1 MSEPVSRWS
10 AAETI
15 GKGVQAA
22 PALRIGFVT
31 TLFLALMGAAGRVVT
46 PILVQQAIDRGLS
59 PSGVSVDTVVRLG
72 LVALFVICLATWA
85 QRTAVYRLGRRSE
98 EALYGLRVRLF
109 EHIHRLSIA
118 DHSEERKGA
127 LVARVTSDVET
138 LAQFFQWG
146 GLAWLLDG
154 TLMLLV
160 AGVMLAYDWV
170 LALVAFVVAAP
181 LAFVLQRVQR
191 HLVKA
196 YDASREKNA
205 AVMTQISEVVAGA
218 ETLRAYRAG
227 PRYARRVKATSH
239 ERSKSFI
246 RAGTIGAFLFP
257 SGEVFG
263 VFTVSAV
270 VVSGLLRGPDSGL
283 TAGAMVGFLF
293 LTYRFLE
300 PIAEFTEV
308 LDQTQTAVAGMRR
321 VLGVLEIP
329 IGPPEPEVPMRLPE
343 GGLAVTVDRVDFSYR
358 SRGDVDEPPVLVD
371 VNVHIPAGQQV
382 AVVGE
387 TGSGKTTLGRLVARL
402 ADPVAGSVLIGGV
415 PLTRVSNADL
425 RSRLTVVPQEPFLFE
440 APSPPTCCSPD
451 PTCNAPTSSRQWP
464 SSTSATGSTRCPRGS
479 TPRWVSAARRCRP
492 ASGNSSRSSV
502 RRSSTP
508 TCWCSTRPPR
518 RSMRS
523 PRCASPVRW
532 RSSPAAAPPS
542 PSRTGCPRPP
552 VPTGCSCSTT
562 VASSRTVPTPNSS
575 SVAAPMRACTTPGS
589 PPRRRADHSCGR
601 PKGGGP
607 HTLATRHWVSPSP
620 NTSAVDRN
628 VSVSPGCTSVT
639 ATVCRS
645 LSPLAKT
652 NSRSME

>member
-1 MSEPVSRWS
+1 MSEPISRWS

-15 GKGVQAA
+15 GKGVRAA

-59 PSGVSVDTVVRLG
+59 PKGVSVDTVVRLG
-72 LVALFVICLATWA
+72 LVAFGVICVATWA

-170 LALVAFVVAAP
+170 LAIVAFVVAAP
-181 LAFVLQRVQR
+181 LALVLQRVQR

-196 YDASREKNA
+196 YDSAREKNA
-205 AVMTQISEVVAGA
+205 NVMTQISEVVAGA

-227 PRYARRVKATSH
+227 PRYARRVKDASH

-270 VVSGLLRGPDSGL
+270 VVTGLLRGPDSGL
-283 TAGAMVGFLF
+283 TAGAMVGFVF

-329 IGPPEPEVPMRLPE
+329 IGPPEPTVPMRLPE

-358 SRGDVDEPPVLVD
+358 SRGDIDEPPVLID

-402 ADPVAGSVLIGGV
+402 TDPVAGAVLVGGV

-425 RSRLTVVPQEPFLFE
+425 RRRLTVVPQEPFLFE
-440 APSPPTCCSPD
+440 GTIAANLLFARPNLGRADLEAAVAALDLGDWLDTLPD
-451 PTCNAPTSSRQWP
+451 GLDTEVGERGAQMSAGERQLVALIRASLVDPDVLVLDEATSSVDALTEVRLARALEKLASGRTTIAIAHRLSTAARADRVLVLDHGRLVEDGTHLDLVQRGGTYARMYDAWVAA
-464 SSTSATGSTRCPRGS
+464 TSAG
-479 TPRWVSAARRCRP
+479 
-492 ASGNSSRSSV
+492 
-502 RRSSTP
+502 
-508 TCWCSTRPPR
+508 
-518 RSMRS
+518 
-523 PRCASPVRW
+523 
-532 RSSPAAAPPS
+532 
-542 PSRTGCPRPP
+542 
-552 VPTGCSCSTT
+552 
-562 VASSRTVPTPNSS
+562 
-575 SVAAPMRACTTPGS
+575 
-589 PPRRRADHSCGR
+589 
-601 PKGGGP
+601 
-607 HTLATRHWVSPSP
+607 
-620 NTSAVDRN
+620 
-628 VSVSPGCTSVT
+628 
-639 ATVCRS
+639 
-645 LSPLAKT
+645 
-652 NSRSME
+652 

>member
-15 GKGVQAA
+15 GKGVRAA

-72 LVALFVICLATWA
+72 LIAFVVICIATWA

-329 IGPPEPEVPMRLPE
+329 IGPPEPQVPMRLPD
-343 GGLAVTVDRVDFSYR
+343 GGLAVTIDRVDFSYR
-358 SRGDVDEPPVLVD
+358 SRGDTDEPPVLVD

-415 PLTRVSNADL
+415 PLTRVLNGDL
-425 RSRLTVVPQEPFLFE
+425 RARLTVVPQEPFLFE
-440 APSPPTCCSPD
+440 GTIAANLLFARPNLQRADLESAVAALDLGDWLDTLPD
-451 PTCNAPTSSRQWP
+451 GLDTEVGERGAQMSAGERQLVALIRASLVDPDVLVLDEATSSVDALTEVRLARALEKLA
-464 SSTSATGSTRCPRGS
+464 SGRTTIAIAHRLST
-479 TPRWVSAARRCRP
+479 AAR
-492 ASGNSSRSSV
+492 
-502 RRSSTP
+502 
-508 TCWCSTRPPR
+508 
-518 RSMRS
+518 
-523 PRCASPVRW
+523 
-532 RSSPAAAPPS
+532 
-542 PSRTGCPRPP
+542 
-552 VPTGCSCSTT
+552 
-562 VASSRTVPTPNSS
+562 
-575 SVAAPMRACTTPGS
+575 
-589 PPRRRADHSCGR
+589 ADRVLVLDHGR
-601 PKGGGP
+601 LVEDGTHTELVQLGG
-607 HTLATRHWVSPSP
+607 TYARMFDAW
-620 NTSAVDRN
+620 
-628 VSVSPGCTSVT
+628 VT
-639 ATVCRS
+639 ATS
-645 LSPLAKT
+645 AG
-652 NSRSME
+652 